1 MIQYKPIQL
10 NMGQPPLT
18 ISTVFEEKLL
28 SAYELMPAQIT
39 PKELLLLT
47 TSPPEL
53 PEDLGG
59 MTTVAVSTNQ
69 ANYHELS
76 LHIVNNVV
84 NRLLLSQEN
93 GFTYQDSVYL
103 TMALHKLGVTDV
115 NQFMRQVRALYDE
128 SVSIGRLNT
137 VYRDNVSRLQTLLE
151 RTRESQKSSASSE
164 TGEQAVLP
172 APRYYL
178 HSEIYERLQTAEVY
192 ETFCSLLQN
201 RQLYTN
207 SLFHNELKVS
217 EQSRVSQELN
227 LWNTKQ
233 TLLANQHLELVYA
246 SSPQPENAEEQE
258 PSAAG
263 GPAAAVP
270 QESGKQGRPSVP
282 ARQEGKKTG
291 TPAGASV
298 SAAAPRTYVALH
310 HHVNRYETGELL
322 PPPQTEEQVIEQGA
336 QAVLLSLTDQ
346 VLSTQINRLSAEHHR
361 QQWIDIRQAISQ
373 SVQNT
378 LERYRE
384 YHTVNVLNN
393 RTEQVENRSLTAL
406 YRQEANTF
414 SSLLEQYGDLTVE
427 LTRLEKG
434 QETAG
439 PLLVHR
445 EEAQPEAEEAVSP
458 ASPGQENAEQAH
470 VIEEHRKLTELT
482 QRILRTDR
490 KAEAAQKAVAARRMP
505 PPELRRELL
514 RERETQLRERCL
526 ETVRELSGAE
536 TRMILAGQ
544 SPESAPA
551 LTQQTIESLQ
561 QFFRH
566 TESFTREGDRL
577 LHSTHTIQTG
587 PSRTEN
593 RFEQVQLLPPQESA
607 PVPKETSRVS
617 MPQQAEAVSQQ
628 ELVRELDRINER
640 NREILRTLREETQR
654 KESEQSKTAPPDP
667 GRMFRD
673 SLQAMQN
680 PEQFL
685 RELAERPPELTH
697 QRPQETLV
705 ETILEHTDER
715 TRELYRVLLEYQ
727 NNPAEAVAKGL
738 VRQAGA
744 AEINAPMRA
753 VQERRL
759 EELTHLQREQLEQQE
774 TIREHVDSVVER
786 YLEPQSAQEPQM
798 PQEAGRTASARI
810 VHRTPEQ
817 PFSEELL
824 ELLEQRRTTEVKQE
838 EVTNTVTQEKVS
850 QTELNTIRQ
859 QVVERTAEDIGEIVN
874 RTLARQIGTISEK
887 VYGQMERRLQ
897 SERARRGW
905 K

>member
-69 ANYHELS
+69 TNYHELS

-128 SVSIGRLNT
+128 SVSIGRLNA

-263 GPAAAVP
+263 GPTAAVP

-445 EEAQPEAEEAVSP
+445 EEAQPDAEEAVSP
-458 ASPGQENAEQAH
+458 ASPGQQNAEQAH

-490 KAEAAQKAVAARRMP
+490 KAEAAQKAVTARRMP

-607 PVPKETSRVS
+607 PVPEETSRVS

-738 VRQAGA
+738 IRQAGA

-798 PQEAGRTASARI
+798 LQEAGRMASARI

>member
-1 MIQYKPIQL
+1 M
-10 NMGQPPLT
+10 
-18 ISTVFEEKLL
+18 
-28 SAYELMPAQIT
+28 
-39 PKELLLLT
+39 
-47 TSPPEL
+47 
-53 PEDLGG
+53 
-59 MTTVAVSTNQ
+59 
-69 ANYHELS
+69 
-76 LHIVNNVV
+76 
-84 NRLLLSQEN
+84 
-93 GFTYQDSVYL
+93 
-103 TMALHKLGVTDV
+103 
-115 NQFMRQVRALYDE
+115 
-128 SVSIGRLNT
+128 
-137 VYRDNVSRLQTLLE
+137 
-151 RTRESQKSSASSE
+151 SE
-164 TGEQAVLP
+164 
-172 APRYYL
+172 
-178 HSEIYERLQTAEVY
+178 
-192 ETFCSLLQN
+192 
-201 RQLYTN
+201 
-207 SLFHNELKVS
+207 
-217 EQSRVSQELN
+217 
-227 LWNTKQ
+227 
-233 TLLANQHLELVYA
+233 
-246 SSPQPENAEEQE
+246 
-258 PSAAG
+258 
-263 GPAAAVP
+263 
-270 QESGKQGRPSVP
+270 
-282 ARQEGKKTG
+282 
-291 TPAGASV
+291 
-298 SAAAPRTYVALH
+298 
-310 HHVNRYETGELL
+310 
-322 PPPQTEEQVIEQGA
+322 
-336 QAVLLSLTDQ
+336 
-346 VLSTQINRLSAEHHR
+346 
-361 QQWIDIRQAISQ
+361 
-373 SVQNT
+373 
-378 LERYRE
+378 
-384 YHTVNVLNN
+384 
-393 RTEQVENRSLTAL
+393 
-406 YRQEANTF
+406 
-414 SSLLEQYGDLTVE
+414 
-427 LTRLEKG
+427 
-434 QETAG
+434 
-439 PLLVHR
+439 
-445 EEAQPEAEEAVSP
+445 
-458 ASPGQENAEQAH
+458 
-470 VIEEHRKLTELT
+470 
-482 QRILRTDR
+482 
-490 KAEAAQKAVAARRMP
+490 
-505 PPELRRELL
+505 
-514 RERETQLRERCL
+514 
-526 ETVRELSGAE
+526 
-536 TRMILAGQ
+536 
-544 SPESAPA
+544 
-551 LTQQTIESLQ
+551 
-561 QFFRH
+561 
-566 TESFTREGDRL
+566 
-577 LHSTHTIQTG
+577 
-587 PSRTEN
+587 
-593 RFEQVQLLPPQESA
+593 
-607 PVPKETSRVS
+607 ETSRVS

-738 VRQAGA
+738 IRQAGA